1 MWEFYLAGAE
11 MGFRYD
17 HLVVFQIQLARMI
30 DALPI
35 TRDYMVDSERTSRFA
50 VAARASEAA

>member
-1 MWEFYLAGAE
+1 MWEFYLAASE
-11 MGFRYD
+11 MGFRCD
-17 HLVVFQIQLARMI
+17 HLVVFQIQLTRAI

-50 VAARASEAA
+50 VAARANEAA